1 MRDFRER
8 DNAVPRNDEKRDKNM
23 KIERITQVNESTVE
37 VFKRLMPQ
45 LTGKDEHPS
54 LEELQRVIQSDE
66 RFLFFATEN
75 GEVIGTLTLVFYPL
89 PSGLKAWIED
99 VIVDEQARGKG
110 VATALLKHALQVA
123 RDRGALKAD
132 LTSMPWR
139 IAANNL
145 YQKIGFEKRESNM
158 YRYHF
163 TDDR

>member
-1 MRDFRER
+1 
-8 DNAVPRNDEKRDKNM
+8 M
-23 KIERITQVNESTVE
+23 KIERISQVDESTVE
-37 VFKRLMPQ
+37 VFKKLMPQ
-45 LTGKDEHPS
+45 LTGKDKHPS

-75 GEVIGTLTLVFYPL
+75 GEVIGTLTLVFYQL

-123 RDRGALKAD
+123 REKGALKAD

-139 IAANNL
+139 QAANSL
-145 YQKIGFEKRESNM
+145 YQKMGFEKRESNM

-163 TDDR
+163 TNNQ

>member
-1 MRDFRER
+1 MTTQKD
-8 DNAVPRNDEKRDKNM
+8 DKM
-23 KIERITQVNESTVE
+23 KIEHITEVDVSTVE
-37 VFKRLMPQ
+37 IFKKLMPQ

-54 LEELQRVIQSDE
+54 LEELRRVIESDE
-66 RFLFFATEN
+66 RFLFFATEE
-75 GEVIGTLTLVFYPL
+75 GKAIGTLTLVFYQL

-139 IAANNL
+139 VAANRL
-145 YQKIGFEKRESNM
+145 YQKMGFEKRESNM

-163 TDDR
+163 TDNQ

>member
-1 MRDFRER
+1 MDIRER
-8 DNAVPRNDEKRDKNM
+8 DNAVPRNDVKGDENM
-23 KIERITQVNESTVE
+23 KIERVTQVNESTVE

-45 LTGKDEHPS
+45 LTGKDKHPS

-66 RFLFFATEN
+66 RFLFFATEE

>member
-1 MRDFRER
+1 MT
-8 DNAVPRNDEKRDKNM
+8 KM
-23 KIERITQVNESTVE
+23 KIELFTQVDESTVD

-45 LTGKDEHPS
+45 LTGKDEYPS

-75 GEVIGTLTLVFYPL
+75 GEVIGTLTLVFYQL

-99 VIVDEQARGKG
+99 VIVDEHARGKG

-123 RDRGALKAD
+123 RDKGSLKAD

-139 IAANNL
+139 TAANRL
-145 YQKIGFEKRESNM
+145 YQKMGFKKRESNM

>member
-1 MRDFRER
+1 
-8 DNAVPRNDEKRDKNM
+8 M
-23 KIERITQVNESTVE
+23 KIERITQVDESTVE

-45 LTGKDEHPS
+45 LTDKDEYPS

-66 RFLFFATEN
+66 RFLFFAIEK

-99 VIVDEQARGKG
+99 VIVDECSRGKG
-110 VATALLKHALQVA
+110 VATALMMHALQVA
-123 RDRGALKAD
+123 RDGGALKAD

-139 IAANNL
+139 KAANRL
-145 YQKIGFEKRESNM
+145 YRKMGFEKRESNV
-158 YRYHF
+158 YRYYF